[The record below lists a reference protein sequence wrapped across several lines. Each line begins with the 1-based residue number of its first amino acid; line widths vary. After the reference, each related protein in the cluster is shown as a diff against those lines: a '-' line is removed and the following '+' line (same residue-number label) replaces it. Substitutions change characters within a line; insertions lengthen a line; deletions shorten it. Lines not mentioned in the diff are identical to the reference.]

1 MPSSQNMRC
10 VVLIST
16 TDCILALHPIGEIW
30 DNVPTACCLVKASL
44 LRGSALFVTF
54 LCAQDTQE
62 YGVDQKETRGIFLL
76 SNNYFR

>member
-1 MPSSQNMRC
+1 M
-10 VVLIST
+10 
-16 TDCILALHPIGEIW
+16 W